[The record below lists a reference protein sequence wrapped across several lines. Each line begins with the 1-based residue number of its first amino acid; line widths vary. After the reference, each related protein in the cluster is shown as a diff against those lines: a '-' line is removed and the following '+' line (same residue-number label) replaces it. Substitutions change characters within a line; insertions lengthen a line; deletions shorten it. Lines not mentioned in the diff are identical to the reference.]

1 MDASGPIELSTLL
14 PQGKFTEI
22 AYITQL
28 NKKKEV
34 LVEFNENLKWSLD
47 EGRSILLNWE
57 NDTIYNVLHHMIED
71 SNKLVFE

>member
-34 LVEFNENLKWSLD
+34 LVEFNENLK
-47 EGRSILLNWE
+47 
-57 NDTIYNVLHHMIED
+57 
-71 SNKLVFE
+71 